1 MAAKKEKDIEK
12 EKTTGESRAKELLYK
27 RTTIWEKL
35 DKKEAKK
42 MDDFAKDYINF
53 LNKGK
58 TERLAV
64 EEGIKIAK
72 EAGFRPISTYK
83 KLKEGDRVYFC
94 NREKTLFLAV
104 IGKEPIENGI
114 YAVGAH
120 VDSPRLDLKPNPLYE
135 ADGMALLKTHYYG
148 GIKKYQWTTIPLAI
162 HGVVVRKD
170 GNKLNVSI
178 GEEEDEPVFC
188 VTDLLPHLARE
199 QANKPLKEAITGEEL
214 NVLFG
219 GIPYEDDKIKEKV
232 KLNILDILN
241 KKYGMTERD
250 FTSAEL
256 EVVPAFKARFVGLD
270 SAYVGGYGQDDRV
283 CAYTALR
290 AICDMGL
297 CTKTAVCVLAD
308 KEEVGSMGNTGME
321 SRAFEFFLADLMNLK
336 GEYDELALKKALSR
350 SKMLSADVDAGYDP
364 TYASAMEKNNSCYL
378 GEGVCVAKYSG
389 HGGKAGGNDA
399 SAEFVGEV
407 RKMFEDNDIAWQ
419 IGELGKVDQGG
430 GGTIAYY
437 LADQGLDVIDC
448 GVAVLSM
455 HAPFEITSKAD
466 IYTAYKAYSV
476 FMKH

>member
-1 MAAKKEKDIEK
+1 MATKKDA
-12 EKTTGESRAKELLYK
+12 EKTAGQLRSEELIYERK
-27 RTTIWEKL
+27 SIWETS
-35 DKKEAKK
+35 DKKTLKK
-42 MDDFAKDYINF
+42 IQEFSNGYIDF
-53 LNKGK
+53 LNKSK

-72 EAGFRPISTYK
+72 ESGFRPISTYK
-83 KLKEGDRVYFC
+83 KLKEGDRVYFS
-94 NREKTLFLAV
+94 NREKTLFLAI
-104 IGKEPIENGI
+104 IGKAPISEGVN
-114 YAVGAH
+114 AVGAH
-120 VDSPRLDLKPNPLYE
+120 IDSPRLDLKPNPLYE

-162 HGVVVRKD
+162 HGVVVRED
-170 GNKLNVSI
+170 GTKLNVSI
-178 GEEEDEPVFC
+178 GEEDDEPVFC

-199 QANKPLKEAITGEEL
+199 QASKPLREAITGEEL

-219 GIPYEDDKIKEKV
+219 GIPYEDEKIKEKV
-232 KLNILDILN
+232 KLNVLDILN
-241 KKYGMTERD
+241 KKYGMKERD

-256 EVVPAFKARFVGLD
+256 EIVPAFKAKSVGLD
-270 SAYVGGYGQDDRV
+270 SSFVGGYGQDDRV
-283 CAYTALR
+283 CAYTALK
-290 AICDMGL
+290 AICDIGL
-297 CTKTAVCVLAD
+297 CEKTAVCVLAD

-321 SRAFEFFLADLMNLK
+321 SRAFEFFLADLMNLR
-336 GEYDELALKKALSR
+336 GEFDEYSLKKTLAN

-378 GEGVCVAKYSG
+378 GNGVCVAKYSG
-389 HGGKAGGNDA
+389 HGGKSGGNDA

-407 RKMFEDNDIAWQ
+407 RKLFEDNDIAWQ

-466 IYTAYKAYSV
+466 VYMAYRAYNV
-476 FMKH
+476 FMK

>member
-1 MAAKKEKDIEK
+1 MATKKDA
-12 EKTTGESRAKELLYK
+12 EKTAGQLRSEELIYERK
-27 RTTIWEKL
+27 SIWETS
-35 DKKEAKK
+35 DKKTLKK
-42 MDDFAKDYINF
+42 IQEFSNGYIDF
-53 LNKGK
+53 LNKSK

-83 KLKEGDRVYFC
+83 KLKEGDRVYFS
-94 NREKTLFLAV
+94 NREKTLFLAI
-104 IGKEPIENGI
+104 IGKAPISEGVN
-114 YAVGAH
+114 AVGAH
-120 VDSPRLDLKPNPLYE
+120 IDSPRLDLKPNPLYE

-162 HGVVVRKD
+162 HGVVVRED
-170 GNKLNVSI
+170 GTKLNVSI
-178 GEEEDEPVFC
+178 GEEDDEPVFC

-199 QANKPLKEAITGEEL
+199 QASKPLREAITGEEL

-219 GIPYEDDKIKEKV
+219 GIPYEDEKIKEKV
-232 KLNILDILN
+232 KLNVLDILN
-241 KKYGMTERD
+241 KKYGMKERD

-256 EVVPAFKARFVGLD
+256 EIVPAFKAKSVGLD
-270 SAYVGGYGQDDRV
+270 SSFVGGYGQDDRV
-283 CAYTALR
+283 CAYTALK
-290 AICDMGL
+290 AICDIGL
-297 CTKTAVCVLAD
+297 CEKTAVCVLAD

-321 SRAFEFFLADLMNLK
+321 SRAFEFFLADLMNLR
-336 GEYDELALKKALSR
+336 GEFDEYSLKKTLAN

-378 GEGVCVAKYSG
+378 GNGVCVAKYSG
-389 HGGKAGGNDA
+389 HGGKSGGNDA

-407 RKMFEDNDIAWQ
+407 RKLFEDNDIAWQ

-466 IYTAYKAYSV
+466 VYMAYRAYNV
-476 FMKH
+476 FMK